1 MSTKNIKTERPLQK
15 LDYKQIGLFIVLQ
28 QYGSAL
34 YKLDLLASIKIY
46 LVFYALL
53 LRLDPDNLLPNQ
65 IAPVLLPV
73 IVNNEE
79 AWQVEKVLDSCY
91 HYGRLS
97 YRVAWG
103 GHLPDPTWY
112 PAENFD
118 DAAELIQEF
127 HTAYPRKPKPRP
139 NGIRSTR
146 RSAT

>member
-15 LDYKQIGLFIVLQ
+15 LDYKQVGPFIVLQ
-28 QYGSAL
+28 QYGSAS
-34 YKLDLLASIKIY
+34 YKLDLPASMKIRP
-46 LVFYALL
+46 VFHASL
-53 LRLDPDNLLPNQ
+53 LRLDPDDPLPNQ
-65 IAPVLLPV
+65 IAPALPPV

-79 AWQVEKVLDSCY
+79 AWQVEKVLDSRY
-91 HYGRLS
+91 YYGRLS
-97 YRVAWG
+97 YRVAWV

-127 HTAYPRKPKPRP
+127 YTAYPCKPKPRP

-146 RSAT
+146 WNAT